1 MKEYNALHDGGGD
14 DKGDGGYANDS
25 LTCEDAQFG
34 EITVK
39 NLFCKSEV
47 IDYLLEDEEYRKQI
61 PNVDEFEEKRSDV
74 NSYWTTFPNWEQIVG
89 DELTDAGQNYVIG
102 GPAWK

>member
-34 EITVK
+34 KTTVK

-74 NSYWTTFPNWEQIVG
+74 NTYWTTFPNWEQIVG
-89 DELTDAGQNYVIG
+89 DELTDAGQSYVIG